1 MPPLFTLYPFPPM
14 NPPLPDSLPAPVLK
28 LLDRAED
35 GDLHAYMEMV
45 LYYLNEV
52 TPQDWESAVHWA
64 HRGAELR
71 EPNCLFFLGQC
82 YLEGNGVE
90 QDESAAGT
98 CLTAAS
104 EMGHPHAALYL
115 ANLMLEGRVPAAFP
129 FSQAL
134 KLLKTAYD
142 KGVVEDIPEL
152 SDRVLTF
159 LSENATKETPEL
171 CFQYGQACYNALF
184 CPTDDAKAVHYY
196 RMAADA
202 GHAVA
207 QYELGLC
214 YLEGRGV
221 PQDATEAERLNR
233 MAAEQGLALAEYEE
247 GCFLS
252 MGDGVP
258 QDEAAAFDWF
268 AKAAEHDHP
277 GAHAAVG
284 VYYEE
289 GRFVE
294 RDVDKALEHYRRS
307 MELGSPK
314 GYYHFGLCHVHG
326 TGVKQ
331 SIFNGMDLLHHAAR
345 KGFGAAEQEMEKVMA
360 GLTDAAQEGDAAA
373 QAELAFLHLYQQAW
387 PESQPEEAARL
398 FSLSAQ
404 QEHPRGLFGL
414 GLCYLRGHGM
424 EENPERGLELICQ
437 AAMNGEV
444 DALATY
450 GELLCTT
457 VDDEEMHKKGLEYLR
472 LAAANGSEIA
482 EDSLKELGE

>member
-1 MPPLFTLYPFPPM
+1 M
-14 NPPLPDSLPAPVLK
+14 NSPHPDSLPAPVLE
-28 LLDRAED
+28 LLDRAEA
-35 GDLHAYMEMV
+35 GDAHAYME
-45 LYYLNEV
+45 LAIYYLNEV
-52 TPQDWESAVHWA
+52 TPSDWESAVHWA
-64 HRGAELR
+64 HQGAEHR

-82 YLEGNGVE
+82 YLEGKGVE
-90 QDESAAGT
+90 QDERAAGT
-98 CLTAAS
+98 CLTTAS
-104 EMGHPHAALYL
+104 EMGHPHAALL
-115 ANLMLEGRVPAAFP
+115 LGKLMLEGRVPAEFP
-129 FSQAL
+129 FSKAL
-134 KLLKTAYD
+134 ELLKTAYD

-152 SDRVLTF
+152 SDSVLTF
-159 LSENATKETPEL
+159 LAENATPENPEA
-171 CFQYGQACYNALF
+171 CFQYGWACYNALF
-184 CPTDDAKAVHYY
+184 CPQDFDQAAHYY

-202 GHAVA
+202 ALATA
-207 QYELGLC
+207 QYELALC
-214 YLEGRGV
+214 YLEGKGV

-233 MAAEQGLALAEYEE
+233 MAAEQGLPLAEYEE
-247 GCFLS
+247 GSFLA

-294 RDVDKALEHYRRS
+294 RDLDKALEHYRRS
-307 MELGSPK
+307 LELGSPK
-314 GYYHFGLCHVHG
+314 GYYHFGLCHVYG
-326 TGVKQ
+326 IGVEQ

-345 KGFGAAEQEMEKVMA
+345 MGFGDAVREMEKVMA
-360 GLTDAAQEGDAAA
+360 VLTDAAQEGDAAA

-387 PESQPEEAARL
+387 PESQPEEATRL
-398 FSLSAQ
+398 FALSAQ

-424 EENPERGLELICQ
+424 EEDPERGLELICQ
-437 AAMNGEV
+437 AAMKGEF

-450 GELLCTT
+450 GELLYTT
-457 VDDEEMHKKGLEYLR
+457 ADDEEMRQNGLEYLR